1 MKVRVND
8 RQRKAKLNLAWIKSL
23 IDQALRFE
31 GRPEAEVSVL
41 LVDDE
46 GIRELNR
53 RYRGLDQPTD
63 CLAFSQREG
72 RDPEVNPNLLGDI
85 VVSVETALVQS
96 KTYKQSLKKEISLY
110 LIHGL
115 LHLLGYDDTE
125 PSDRKRMSKRQ
136 EELLEKIVK
145 KAK

>member
-1 MKVRVND
+1 M
-8 RQRKAKLNLAWIKSL
+8 
-23 IDQALRFE
+23 RFE
-31 GRPEAEVSVL
+31 GRPKAEVSVL

-53 RYRGLDQPTD
+53 SYRGIDQPTD
-63 CLAFSQREG
+63 VLAFSQREG
-72 RDPEVNPNLLGDI
+72 LDQEVNPNLLGDI

-96 KTYKQSLKKEISLY
+96 KTYKQSLEREISLY

-125 PSDRKRMSKRQ
+125 PLARARMFRRQ
-136 EELLEKIVK
+136 EEILKQIK
-145 KAK
+145 KGKK